1 MPVSMRVILLVSA
14 STTPDEA
21 RRAAATFAF
30 GRNLERVDV
39 LSIRSRAPVAQAL
52 PVGADGASPA
62 DRQLTAIA
70 HAVARELA
78 PRGTAVAA
86 RSVVG
91 RLAAALRQVVRD
103 MQTDTLVYVKPR
115 RSLLSAWRSWV
126 RMVRVVNAAPLP
138 IWVV

>member
-1 MPVSMRVILLVSA
+1 MPRPPLHW
-14 STTPDEA
+14 
-21 RRAAATFAF
+21 
-30 GRNLERVDV
+30 DV
-39 LSIRSRAPVAQAL
+39 HSRATPPEVTPAD
-52 PVGADGASPA
+52 ADGASAA
-62 DRQLTAIA
+62 DRQLAAIA

-86 RSVVG
+86 RSVAG

-103 MQTDTLVYVKPR
+103 MQSDALVYVKPR
-115 RSLLSAWRSWV
+115 RSLLAAWRSWV

>member
-1 MPVSMRVILLVSA
+1 MRVILLVSGT
-14 STTPDEA
+14 TTPDEA
-21 RRAAATFAF
+21 RRAAAAFAL
-30 GRNLERVDV
+30 GRELERVDV
-39 LSIRSRAPVAQAL
+39 LSIRSRAAPPQAM
-52 PVGADGASPA
+52 PASADGVTAA
-62 DRQLTAIA
+62 DRQLAAIA

-103 MQTDTLVYVKPR
+103 MQSDALVYVKPR
-115 RSLLSAWRSWV
+115 RNLLAAWRSWV

>member
-1 MPVSMRVILLVSA
+1 MSG

-21 RRAAATFAF
+21 RRAAAAFAF
-30 GRNLERVDV
+30 GRDLERVDV
-39 LSIRSRAPVAQAL
+39 LAIRSPAL
-52 PVGADGASPA
+52 PQTVPTDADGATAA
-62 DRQLTAIA
+62 DRQLAAIA
-70 HAVARELA
+70 NAVARELA

-103 MQTDTLVYVKPR
+103 MQSDALVYVKPR
-115 RSLLSAWRSWV
+115 RSLLAAWRSWV
-126 RMVRVVNAAPLP
+126 RMVQVVNAAPLP

>member
-1 MPVSMRVILLVSA
+1 MRVILLVSGT
-14 STTPDEA
+14 TTPDEA
-21 RRAAATFAF
+21 RRAAAAFAL
-30 GRNLERVDV
+30 GRELERVDV
-39 LSIRSRAPVAQAL
+39 LSIRSRAAPAQTMPAS
-52 PVGADGASPA
+52 ADGVTAA
-62 DRQLTAIA
+62 DRQLAAIA

-103 MQTDTLVYVKPR
+103 MQSDALVYVKPR
-115 RSLLSAWRSWV
+115 RNLLAAWRSWV

>member
-1 MPVSMRVILLVSA
+1 MSG

-21 RRAAATFAF
+21 RRAAAAFAH
-30 GRNLERVDV
+30 GRDLERVDV
-39 LSIRSRAPVAQAL
+39 LSIRSPGAAAAQAL
-52 PVGADGASPA
+52 PVGADGPSAA
-62 DRQLTAIA
+62 DRQLAAIA

-103 MQTDTLVYVKPR
+103 MQTDALVYVKPR

>member
-1 MPVSMRVILLVSA
+1 MRIILLVSG

-21 RRAAATFAF
+21 RRAAAAFAC
-30 GRNLERVDV
+30 GRDLERVDV
-39 LSIRSRAPVAQAL
+39 LAIHSPASLPPVPA
-52 PVGADGASPA
+52 GDGASAA
-62 DRQLTAIA
+62 DRQLAAIA

-78 PRGTAVAA
+78 PRGTAVGA

-91 RLAAALRQVVRD
+91 RLAAALRHVVRD
-103 MQTDTLVYVKPR
+103 MQSDALVYVKPR
-115 RSLLSAWRSWV
+115 RSLLAAWRSWV

>member
-1 MPVSMRVILLVSA
+1 MRVILLVSG

-21 RRAAATFAF
+21 RRAAAAFAF
-30 GRNLERVDV
+30 GRDLERVDV
-39 LSIRSRAPVAQAL
+39 LAIRSPAAL
-52 PVGADGASPA
+52 PQSLPTDADGATAA
-62 DRQLTAIA
+62 DRQLAAIA
-70 HAVARELA
+70 NAVARELA

-103 MQTDTLVYVKPR
+103 MQSDALVYVKPR
-115 RSLLSAWRSWV
+115 RSLLAAWRSWV

>member
-1 MPVSMRVILLVSA
+1 MRVILLVSG

-21 RRAAATFAF
+21 RRAAAEFAL
-30 GRNLERVDV
+30 GRDLERVDV
-39 LSIRSRAPVAQAL
+39 LSIRSRPAPTQAL
-52 PVGADGASPA
+52 PVGADA
-62 DRQLTAIA
+62 DRQLSAIA
-70 HAVARELA
+70 HAVARDLA

-103 MQTDTLVYVKPR
+103 MQSDALVYVKPR
-115 RSLLSAWRSWV
+115 RSLLAAWRSWV

>member
-1 MPVSMRVILLVSA
+1 MRIILLVSG

-21 RRAAATFAF
+21 RRAAAAFAH
-30 GRNLERVDV
+30 GRELERVDV
-39 LSIRSRAPVAQAL
+39 LSIRSRRLAPHAVPGPGDAGV
-52 PVGADGASPA
+52 P
-62 DRQLTAIA
+62 DRQLAAIA
-70 HAVARELA
+70 NAVARELA

-91 RLAAALRQVVRD
+91 RLTAALRQVIRD
-103 MQTDTLVYVKPR
+103 LHSDALVYVKPR
-115 RSLLSAWRSWV
+115 RSVLAAWRSWL

>member
-1 MPVSMRVILLVSA
+1 MSG

-21 RRAAATFAF
+21 RRAAAAFAH
-30 GRNLERVDV
+30 GRDLERVDV
-39 LSIRSRAPVAQAL
+39 LSIRSPGAVAAQAL
-52 PVGADGASPA
+52 PAGADGPSAA
-62 DRQLTAIA
+62 DRQLAAIA

-103 MQTDTLVYVKPR
+103 MQTDALVYVKPR
-115 RSLLSAWRSWV
+115 RSVLSAWRSWV

>member
-1 MPVSMRVILLVSA
+1 MRVILLVSGT
-14 STTPDEA
+14 TTPDEA
-21 RRAAATFAF
+21 RRAAAAFAL
-30 GRNLERVDV
+30 GRELERVDV
-39 LSIRSRAPVAQAL
+39 LSIRSRAAPPQAM
-52 PVGADGASPA
+52 PSSADGASAA
-62 DRQLTAIA
+62 DRQLAAIA

-103 MQTDTLVYVKPR
+103 MQSDALVYVKPR
-115 RSLLSAWRSWV
+115 RSLLAAWRSWV
-126 RMVRVVNAAPLP
+126 RMVRVVYAAPLP

>member
-1 MPVSMRVILLVSA
+1 MRVILLVSG

-21 RRAAATFAF
+21 RRAAAAFAL
-30 GRNLERVDV
+30 GRDLERVDV
-39 LSIRSRAPVAQAL
+39 LSIRSRPVPAQAL
-52 PVGADGASPA
+52 PAGADA
-62 DRQLTAIA
+62 DRQLAAIA

-103 MQTDTLVYVKPR
+103 MQSDALVYVKPR
-115 RSLLSAWRSWV
+115 RSLLAAWRSWV